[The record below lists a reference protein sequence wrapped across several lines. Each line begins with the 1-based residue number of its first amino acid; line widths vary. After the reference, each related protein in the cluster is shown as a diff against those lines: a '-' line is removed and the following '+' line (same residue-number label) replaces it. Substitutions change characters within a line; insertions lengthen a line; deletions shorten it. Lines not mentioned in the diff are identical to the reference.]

1 MKMMKKLFALML
13 MVILASVCLTSAF
26 ASELDGSKKVD
37 KIEVGAM
44 PTKTAYV
51 SGEEFSLEGGTIIV
65 TYDDG
70 TAQEIPMTD
79 ECFTIKKPGM
89 TATGTKTVTVKCG
102 KKSARFTIKVAN
114 NSFNVVYDQNYEGA
128 PAAQTV
134 EVVKNQEAESIIPV
148 RDGYTFV
155 GWYINPDFTTAFDF
169 KTEITA
175 DVNLYALWTKNG
187 VDLVNVTFDYDYYG
201 VTLDSYTYPVEKG
214 TAISRPLADPVR
226 QGYAFDKWVDANGN
240 EFDFSVA
247 ITVDTTIKA
256 SWIKT
261 VSGVLT
267 YVFEAEDSNLSGKT
281 GPAISGTANEIGMIV
296 LSEGRNASNDRAVGY
311 LYQYGISLEFYIACD
326 EDLND
331 ATIAI
336 SLSAEME
343 DLTLTPD
350 SYGIYVNGEKIEYG
364 TINITGVPAYDPT
377 AYVADCAPYQ
387 YYMLGENLSL
397 KKGANVVKV
406 ITENDDGYPG
416 TTMVA
421 HAPLVDAV
429 KIETTGVVIW
439 DENYG
444 VPALDNYK
452 K

>member
-37 KIEVGAM
+37 KLEVGTM

-70 TAQEIPMTD
+70 TTQEIPMTD
-79 ECFTIKKPGM
+79 ECFTIKTPGM

-128 PAAQTV
+128 PTAQTV
-134 EVVKNQEAESIIPV
+134 EVVKNQEAENIIPV

-201 VTLDSYTYPVEKG
+201 VTLDRYTYPVEKG
-214 TAISRPLADPVR
+214 TAISRPLTDPVR
-226 QGYAFDKWVDANGN
+226 QGYAFDKWVDESGN
-240 EFDFSVA
+240 EFDFTAVINA
-247 ITVDTTIKA
+247 DTTIKA

-261 VSGVLT
+261 VSGVQT

-311 LYQYGISLEFYIACD
+311 LYQNGISLEFYIACD
-326 EDLND
+326 ADIND
-331 ATIAI
+331 ATISI

-350 SYGIYVNGEKIEYG
+350 TYGIYINGEKRAYG
-364 TINITGVPAYDPT
+364 KFEITGVPVYDPT
-377 AYVADCAPYQ
+377 SYVADV
-387 YYMLGENLSL
+387 
-397 KKGANVVKV
+397 NVKEPD
-406 ITENDDGYPG
+406 ITLRGKAS
-416 TTMVA
+416 V
-421 HAPLVDAV
+421 
-429 KIETTGVVIW
+429 
-439 DENYG
+439 
-444 VPALDNYK
+444 
-452 K
+452 